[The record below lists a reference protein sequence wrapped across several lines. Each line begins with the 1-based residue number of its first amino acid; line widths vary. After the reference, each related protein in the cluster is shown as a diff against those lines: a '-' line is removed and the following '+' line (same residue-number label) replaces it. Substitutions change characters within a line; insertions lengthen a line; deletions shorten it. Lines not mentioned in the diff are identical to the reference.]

1 VLNEWKENVI
11 CEAVNNNL
19 IKRKDADEKNK
30 VQKKGCA
37 FFLLINLIS
46 LAFIIYFMCDYEYY
60 FEIIDKIG
68 DANPDNLQFL
78 NIVTTNSEYMYCLIV
93 TLIFG
98 FSLFLFLASI
108 VSGIIF
114 SFISSFIT
122 VKDKLKRTP
131 EGNILAEKLYGM
143 KNFIYD
149 FSNLDE
155 ATKKHLVLWKE
166 FLIYAVV
173 LEENNTILSE
183 ISNMYHTDLSKYKNY
198 NN

>member
-1 VLNEWKENVI
+1 
-11 CEAVNNNL
+11 
-19 IKRKDADEKNK
+19 
-30 VQKKGCA
+30 
-37 FFLLINLIS
+37 
-46 LAFIIYFMCDYEYY
+46 
-60 FEIIDKIG
+60 
-68 DANPDNLQFL
+68 
-78 NIVTTNSEYMYCLIV
+78 MYCLIV

-143 KNFIYD
+143 KNFIND